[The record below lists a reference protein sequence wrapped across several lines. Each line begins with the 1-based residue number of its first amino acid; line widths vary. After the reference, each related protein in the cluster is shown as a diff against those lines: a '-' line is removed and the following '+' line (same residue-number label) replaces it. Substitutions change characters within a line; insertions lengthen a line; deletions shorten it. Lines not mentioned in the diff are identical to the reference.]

1 MIFHQIFF
9 QPQMKGSTLKSN
21 KDCIY
26 ELPNDLKHR
35 ILEDHEISGRSQNF
49 IELYLSVKP
58 DSQNE
63 NFVNI
68 NKKMLKI
75 KLDFSSSTLF
85 YMKTRVCL
93 KDFVHD
99 FF

>member
-1 MIFHQIFF
+1 
-9 QPQMKGSTLKSN
+9 MKGSTLKSN

-35 ILEDHEISGRSQNF
+35 ILEDYEISGRSQNF

-85 YMKTRVCL
+85 YMKARVCL

-99 FF
+99 FL